1 MRPKFAD
8 AIIISTQDNLHY
20 DPCMQ
25 ALKMGLMYYW
35 KTLSHQVK
43 KKAVIFCSWRKTGRI
58 VAVCHV
64 LRYPLYFIKLKGLMN
79 SSNI

>member
-43 KKAVIFCSWRKTGRI
+43 KKAVIFCSWRKNRKDCSSLSC
-58 VAVCHV
+58 VALSLSLIH
-64 LRYPLYFIKLKGLMN
+64 I
-79 SSNI
+79 